1 MSILTTSVPNL
12 ECVRFLYVRDPE
24 NHFRVLSI
32 VRSVDL
38 DNMVTHFQYCVNRP
52 PDWFVSRGPRGVERM
67 HLSPSKSDMFSRQ
80 RARQICLGRLATN
93 PIAVSLL
100 VDRPI
105 AAIMK
110 HLADDS
116 NKIVSRIAKDWL
128 SYHAEN
134 SDSVSV

>member
-12 ECVRFLYVRDPE
+12 ECVRFLYVRDPD

-38 DNMVTHFQYCVNRP
+38 DNMVAHFQYCVNRP
-52 PDWFVSRGPRGVERM
+52 PEWFVSRNPRGAEKV
-67 HLSPSKSDMFSRQ
+67 HIYPSGSDRFSRP

-134 SDSVSV
+134 SDTLSI